1 MATLGKVATSSAAG
15 TATDD
20 ERAAAAAV
28 HKPTVAMGWFDRR
41 RMKEQKKTFN
51 KVAVSVLLVVLLA
64 CGGHSCS
71 DCYRGGFLFLFG
83 WLPVGHVQGI
93 SIQHR

>member
-51 KVAVSVLLVVLLA
+51 KVAVSVFACCVCSPVVATTL
-64 CGGHSCS
+64 
-71 DCYRGGFLFLFG
+71 
-83 WLPVGHVQGI
+83 
-93 SIQHR
+93 